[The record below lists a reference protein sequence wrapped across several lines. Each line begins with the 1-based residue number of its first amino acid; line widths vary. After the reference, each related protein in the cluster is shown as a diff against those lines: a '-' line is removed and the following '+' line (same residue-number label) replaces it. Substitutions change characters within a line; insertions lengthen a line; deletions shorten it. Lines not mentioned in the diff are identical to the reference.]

1 MSIAT
6 ELQNYAD
13 GLDDAYDA
21 VNDMSGIIPQ
31 HKNMNNLDQAI
42 RTIPQNPGTT
52 YTAGNGIDI
61 DANNEI
67 SIDNTVVPE
76 FSDLATVATTGDYG
90 DLLNTPTIPTNT
102 SDLTNDGDDGVHP
115 FLATDDVATV
125 ATSGLY
131 SDLTGT
137 PTIPTR
143 TSDLVNDGA
152 DNTSTY
158 VEADELATV
167 ATSGSYND
175 LLNTPTIPAAQVN
188 SDWNSNSGVSQILNK
203 PTLATVATSG
213 DYGDLLNTP
222 TIPAAQVNSDWDAAS
237 GVAQILNKPSLATV
251 ATSGSYTDLN
261 NKPTI
266 PTVNDATLTIQK
278 NGTTVK
284 TFTANASSN
293 VTANITVPTQFSN
306 LSGTVGSS
314 QFADNTIASSRVK
327 DGEGWVLLGTA
338 KTTSA
343 ITNAQVMS
351 VTIPSG
357 WRATSLKAECQM
369 ELNTGGSGGWVDMRA
384 YNTSG
389 TLIKTT
395 VNVIMSV
402 GGGASGF
409 GSEGMNYLTSIDD
422 AGAHRCIVMDAVS
435 YRPSGS
441 GFYRSWL
448 GRSGW
453 GWGIRE
459 TSALANNAND
469 IGSIRVFTGGVAK
482 AGAWLKVWGRKD

>member
-13 GLDDAYDA
+13 GLGDAYDA

-42 RTIPQNPGTT
+42 RTIPQNTGTT
-52 YTAGNGIDI
+52 YTAGNGINI

-102 SDLTNDGDDGVHP
+102 SDLVNDGSDGTSTYVEANE
-115 FLATDDVATV
+115 LSTV
-125 ATSGLY
+125 ATSGDY
-131 SDLTGT
+131 TDLINT

-213 DYGDLLNTP
+213 DYDDLLNKP

-251 ATSGSYTDLN
+251 ATTGDYDDLID
-261 NKPTI
+261 KPTI

-278 NGTTVK
+278 NGTTVN

-293 VTANITVPTQFSN
+293 VTANITVPTQFSD

-314 QFADNTIASSRVK
+314 QFADNTIASSRIK
-327 DGEGWVLLGTA
+327 DGEGWVLLGSA
-338 KTTSA
+338 KTTA
-343 ITNAQVMS
+343 VITNAQVLS
-351 VTIPSG
+351 VTIPAG
-357 WRATSLKAECQM
+357 WRATSLKAECM
-369 ELNTGGSGGWVDMRA
+369 LELDTGGSGGWIDMRA

-395 VNVIMSV
+395 VNTLICA
-402 GGGASGF
+402 GGGISGYGYEGVNYIAS
-409 GSEGMNYLTSIDD
+409 TDD
-422 AGAHRCIVMDAVS
+422 AGAHHCTIMDAVS
-435 YRPSGS
+435 YRPSGT
-441 GFYRSWL
+441 GFYRSWF
-448 GRSGW
+448 GRCGW

-459 TSALANNAND
+459 TSALAQNAND
-469 IGSIRVFTGGVAK
+469 IGSIRVFTGGKAK
-482 AGAWLKVWGRKD
+482 VGAWLKVWGRKD